1 MRYVL
6 PEDYPSGNC
15 VFLSVDIR
23 LLPIIG
29 ARLSA
34 LLEPR
39 LWVADGYQTG
49 YRAITEVLAQMTAL
63 CSSNLIQ
70 EIRDFRGV
78 KPEFESTPVDER
90 TSDMYNSLND
100 SYAKLLELRGIM
112 DDGWFSD
119 TYTTLK
125 DVVQVTRGL
134 DQTNAVGMWD
144 TVKDLI
150 ITSSS
155 GASILTN
162 IADLLSDVGET
173 AVEGGLLTALIA
185 IEASN
190 AAIIQQQTL
199 VQASM
204 FTTLDNILRAL
215 RGETAPEDNIL
226 QAIRGDVEADAD
238 RNVVEL
244 LI

>member
-1 MRYVL
+1 MLQQFTEKRVWEQDSYH
-6 PEDYPSGNC
+6 
-15 VFLSVDIR
+15 
-23 LLPIIG
+23 
-29 ARLSA
+29 
-34 LLEPR
+34 
-39 LWVADGYQTG
+39 DGYLAIQGVIAAMTSNCTG
-49 YRAITEVLAQMTAL
+49 AIVDELRA
-63 CSSNLIQ
+63 
-70 EIRDFRGV
+70 FRGI
-78 KPEFESTPVDER
+78 KPEFAGTPIEEQ
-90 TSDMYNSLND
+90 TSDMFNSLND
-100 SYAKLLELRGIM
+100 LLQSTLALRGIM

-119 TYTTLK
+119 TYTTIK

-162 IADLLSDVGET
+162 IADLLSDVSET

-199 VQASM
+199 LQASTY
-204 FTTLDNILRAL
+204 TTLNSILAAL
-215 RGETAPEDNIL
+215 RGVDPPEDNIL
-226 QAIRGDVEADAD
+226 QAIRGTTASDET
-238 RNVVEL
+238 RNVVEQL
-244 LI
+244 L